1 MGGVNKQSPILGGNF
16 SKAGQNIQ
24 DRKSKRQWKPSFK
37 MQQHAVASNGKGVAP
52 DSINKPVTATF
63 GKTTFGSKLSS
74 LTTSDT
80 PNISKLESIKGKKYN
95 SPIFRGKLST
105 LSHSLDVVE
114 GDIKAVD
121 TEWDSRLRKVE
132 NKFVKSGSRVEALP
146 PSDTKYSAEDQDMNP
161 GTPTIQPVSKTKK
174 PLIRATK
181 FLNHSDD
188 LVEDPPMKSNIKTC
202 TTTPLIRESKLKL
215 NNKVLKQLRL
225 PSRQV
230 EFYQA
235 IQSSMQSSKRKP
247 PNLISNQ
254 QNPAGAALISSNDNE
269 ESKLQENVSETTQ
282 RKSSDKSNSKCSNRM
297 PGHIVCGICGAVR
310 YYSFILQAK
319 KFGTFS
325 CEPCRKFISKCIKMS
340 KNASDKSELFK
351 CMMYKNARTKK
362 GDEIG
367 MCIVPPVIRKT
378 PTTPQI
384 TKKNE
389 SVNSDLEG
397 QAAVRCQACW
407 LKLCL
412 IGYNLDDILYDKLRL
427 HLSPKD
433 IFKKLLPDSSLRKE
447 GANLIPHRGKILE
460 FNRHVPLSR
469 PLFDGFGTGESEKLD
484 QNNSNHMSDNI
495 SNSRIEVED
504 DREVSISDSS
514 KNNQQPIHQNAEGK
528 KTGKLFDDSSNKV
541 SSKRKKNL
549 KHLTNCCVER
559 LPNGWTKKA
568 VKHFAGTN
576 FLTKQII

>member
-1 MGGVNKQSPILGGNF
+1 MGGNF

-37 MQQHAVASNGKGVAP
+37 MQQHAVASNGKGVAH
-52 DSINKPVTATF
+52 DSINKPGTATF

-80 PNISKLESIKGKKYN
+80 PNISKLESIEGKKYN
-95 SPIFRGKLST
+95 SPIFRGKSSP
-105 LSHSLDVVE
+105 LSHSPNVVE
-114 GDIKAVD
+114 GDIKTGD

-146 PSDTKYSAEDQDMNP
+146 SSNTKYSAEDQDIDP
-161 GTPTIQPVSKTKK
+161 VTSTIQPMSKTKK

-181 FLNHSDD
+181 FLSHSDE
-188 LVEDPPMKSNIKTC
+188 LVEDPPIKSNTKPC

-269 ESKLQENVSETTQ
+269 ESKLQENVSEITQ
-282 RKSSDKSNSKCSNRM
+282 RKSSEKSNSKCSNRM

-340 KNASDKSELFK
+340 KNVSDKSELFK

-378 PTTPQI
+378 PTTPQV

-389 SVNSDLEG
+389 SANSDLEG
-397 QAAVRCQACW
+397 QTAVRCQACW

-514 KNNQQPIHQNAEGK
+514 KNNQQPIHQNVEGK

-568 VKHFAGTN
+568 VKHFAGRN